1 MKEDLEGLSCGRESE
16 LVSLLYGELNEAE
29 MQTFRVHLN
38 DCASCTRQLAVFTNV
53 RESVVAWRNETLG
66 GVTSFAQLPATSKDY
81 RRQPS
86 ALLAL
91 REFFNLSPAWMKG
104 AVVFASLFFCLLA
117 VLVVARFRETPSAP
131 LVTTPNNQSLSPH
144 EFNAAVE
151 RRVQD
156 ELNRIQ
162 AEAATNITIVPRAP
176 SDKIVPSRKANRSSE
191 VASVSNLPKAR
202 RPLTRVEREELAAD
216 LRLIAGTNDGELEL
230 LADGINQ

>member
-1 MKEDLEGLSCGRESE
+1 MKEDTEALSCGRESE
-16 LVSLLYGELNEAE
+16 LVSFLYGELNEADTR
-29 MQTFRVHLN
+29 TFRGHMNV
-38 DCASCTRQLAVFTNV
+38 CSACSKQLAAFANV
-53 RESVVAWRNETLG
+53 RESVGAWRNETLG
-66 GVTSFAQLPATSKDY
+66 AVTSFVQPSAVSNDY

-91 REFFNLSPAWMKG
+91 REFFNLSPTWMKG
-104 AVVFASLFFCLLA
+104 AVVFASLLFCLLA
-117 VLVVARFRETPSAP
+117 VLMVARFRETPSAP
-131 LVTTPNNQSLSPH
+131 LVATPNNESRSPQ

-156 ELNRIQ
+156 ELKRIQ
-162 AEAATNITIVPRAP
+162 AEAATNATVVLKAPADRIVR
-176 SDKIVPSRKANRSSE
+176 SRKANRSSE
-191 VASVSNLPKAR
+191 VAAGNNLPKAR